1 MGSTM
6 ILRTLAVA
14 ALIAVVAAVALAL
27 MVLVANVLR
36 PVIAWIAADE
46 RTAWGVVAAM
56 FAVGLVVVM
65 EGRDRNGTR

>member
-1 MGSTM
+1 M

-27 MVLVANVLR
+27 MMLAASVLR

-46 RTAWGVVAAM
+46 RTAWGCVAA
-56 FAVGLVVVM
+56 AVIVGLVVVM
-65 EGRDRNGTR
+65 EGKDRR

>member
-1 MGSTM
+1 M

-27 MVLVANVLR
+27 MVLAASVLR

-46 RTAWGVVAAM
+46 RTAWGCVAA
-56 FAVGLVVVM
+56 AVIVGLVVVM
-65 EGRDRNGTR
+65 EGRNRR

>member
-1 MGSTM
+1 M

-27 MVLVANVLR
+27 MVLAASVLR

-46 RTAWGVVAAM
+46 RTAWGCVAAAM
-56 FAVGLVVVM
+56 IVGLVVVM
-65 EGRDRNGTR
+65 EGKDRR